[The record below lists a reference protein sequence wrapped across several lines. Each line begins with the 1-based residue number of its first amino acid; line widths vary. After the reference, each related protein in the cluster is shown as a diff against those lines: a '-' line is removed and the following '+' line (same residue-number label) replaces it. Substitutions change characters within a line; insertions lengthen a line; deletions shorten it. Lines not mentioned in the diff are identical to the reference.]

1 MTSVPPAVGCE
12 ALKPKAHGAEA
23 KIEKKI
29 ARTSRKLQ
37 PQKYF
42 EAVSLCRISVFW
54 TRIFL
59 LEKVSVQLPVSNF
72 QSDWALGLIGYASTV
87 WNNRKCKKNVC
98 ALGCCCMLLC
108 CVVFSGMNFQSHQKS
123 SPTSIQPNKNADKNR
138 SELVSSIPNHWH
150 PKHYVPMN
158 L

>member
-72 QSDWALGLIGYASTV
+72 QSDWALGLIGL
-87 WNNRKCKKNVC
+87 RQKKQKNMP
-98 ALGCCCMLLC
+98 AQSETTARQML
-108 CVVFSGMNFQSHQKS
+108 
-123 SPTSIQPNKNADKNR
+123 AR
-138 SELVSSIPNHWH
+138 
-150 PKHYVPMN
+150 
-158 L
+158 